1 MDFTLVEEFYGR
13 THGRDISY
21 QAYWQWWRRSP
32 LSPSGWTEVCI
43 IINVVT
49 PQISLASSW
58 ALNCLLKERPGH
70 CKYLFISRYH
80 CCLSQFNHDVQILA
94 GSYYSWWTKRL
105 SSHSIYFVLWKVWI
119 FLLFLDLQ
127 EAPRSRMWYFASL
140 GIVKRVPK
148 NITWKFKR
156 LETVKWTLT
165 SAFQHDSMWSV

>member
-1 MDFTLVEEFYGR
+1 MLWLPRFPWLHPE
-13 THGRDISY
+13 
-21 QAYWQWWRRSP
+21 
-32 LSPSGWTEVCI
+32 PSTVCSRKGLATV
-43 IINVVT
+43 N
-49 PQISLASSW
+49 ISLSLDTTVVSANSIMM
-58 ALNCLLKERPGH
+58 C
-70 CKYLFISRYH
+70 RYWH
-80 CCLSQFNHDVQILA
+80 

-127 EAPRSRMWYFASL
+127 EVPRSRMWYFASL